1 MPNDAKILIQEIN
14 EAVRNDDIDLTPWEA
29 EFMESIG
36 SVVEAGF
43 NLTDKQ
49 DAVLEKIWRKATG
62 RSP

>member
-14 EAVRNDDIDLTPWEA
+14 EAVKNDDIDLTPWET

-43 NLTDKQ
+43 TLSEKQ
-49 DAVLEKIWRKATG
+49 DAVLERIWKKCTQ
-62 RSP
+62 